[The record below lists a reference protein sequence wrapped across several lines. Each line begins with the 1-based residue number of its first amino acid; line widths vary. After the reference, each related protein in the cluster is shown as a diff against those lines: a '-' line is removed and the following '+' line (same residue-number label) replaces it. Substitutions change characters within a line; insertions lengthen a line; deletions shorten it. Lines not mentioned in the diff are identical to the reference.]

1 MVSYKEKSARN
12 YLPITLLFVLFLFAI
27 GYLAFQ
33 NFSLRADISS
43 LEAQIAESDH
53 NSSPASDV
61 RSVQANLGRL
71 VDGFDSE
78 YSKGKEDGYV
88 DGFIDGYLRGYN
100 EAAEQSNDID
110 PIDDYTEKYLKMR
123 ELRDELTK

>member
-1 MVSYKEKSARN
+1 MVSYEEKADQN
-12 YLPITLLFVLFLFAI
+12 YLPIILLSVLFLLVIIF
-27 GYLAFQ
+27 LSFQ

-43 LEAQIAESDH
+43 LEAQIAESNH
-53 NSSPASDV
+53 NPSPASDV
-61 RSVQANLGRL
+61 RTVHDNLDQL
-71 VDGFDSE
+71 VVGFDSE
-78 YSKGKEDGYV
+78 YSKGKKDGYV